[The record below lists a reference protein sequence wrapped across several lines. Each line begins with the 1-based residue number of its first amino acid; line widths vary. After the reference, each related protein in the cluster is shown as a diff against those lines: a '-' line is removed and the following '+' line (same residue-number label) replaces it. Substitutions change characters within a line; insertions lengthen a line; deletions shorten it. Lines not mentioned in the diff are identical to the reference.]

1 MYLSILVVSD
11 PWGRVTVPPIL
22 DTPDTYDPRVNGATD
37 AVLQFDVQFGK
48 RVFRVDGSLADITDR
63 GRFYHVA

>member
-1 MYLSILVVSD
+1 MYLSVFVVSD

-22 DTPDTYDPRVNGATD
+22 DTPDTYDSRVNSTAD
-37 AVLQFDVQFGK
+37 AVLQFDVQFGE
-48 RVFRVDGSLADITDR
+48 RVFRVDGGFADITDS